1 MITLAGLDEA
11 EMQSKASKRLFSQSV
26 AQLASFD
33 GVQAPD
39 VRVVSAVNT
48 GRGVRVQ
55 AAITAKNSDA
65 AQQVR
70 AHFVNMRLHDTSRV
84 RTV

>member
-1 MITLAGLDEA
+1 MITLAGLDKA
-11 EMQSKASKRLFSQSV
+11 EMQSKASKRLFGQSV

-33 GVQAPD
+33 GVQSSD
-39 VRVVSAVNT
+39 VRVVGAVNT

-65 AQQVR
+65 AQQVSV
-70 AHFVNMRLHDTSRV
+70 HISTFHPDK
-84 RTV
+84 